1 MPDNSNADA
10 VNITINKT
18 THVGLLPRRFMRHL
32 LHQQRQAAMGF
43 TPADV
48 EANAKLE
55 EGDDPIPPSESRDGF
70 ALLLLYFTAVGVCWP
85 TPMDGCPTFQQCR
98 HNSVEYGQDVYDWF
112 LENHGHPGLSADLR
126 DNGRELLNQMM
137 RSLVVLKEDIE
148 TEMDFIEAPGEA
160 STGA

>member
-1 MPDNSNADA
+1 MPDKPDTDA

-18 THVGLLPRRFMRHL
+18 VHVGLMPRRFMRHL

-85 TPMDGCPTFQQCR
+85 TPMDGCPTFQDCR
-98 HNSVEYGQDVYDWF
+98 HNSVEYGQEVIDWF
-112 LENHGHPGLSADLR
+112 SANHGHPNLTADLR
-126 DNGRELLNQMM
+126 DNGREILNQMM
-137 RSLVVLKEDIE
+137 RSFMVLQEAIE
-148 TEMDFIEAPGEA
+148 EEMVFTEEPEEA
-160 STGA
+160 STGG